1 MPSDKIVGFRAYKNT
16 TAGLKIL
23 GEVWSKDLPKDLERK
38 VKIKTVKTE
47 EQMKKI
53 KQIQQ
58 ELVAFRPQIA
68 LSATYQNINPFQ
80 QQFPDFL
87 AAMKTGLLATQ
98 ECEALRSLGEESE
111 YNKTLHR
118 FNETP
123 ARIPLANSNPSAP
136 GLLNIPV
143 EAPLQGEI

>member
-1 MPSDKIVGFRAYKNT
+1 MYLILDLLFVSLGIATSVLVYGVYKAFQSSLAQAESAT
-16 TAGLKIL
+16 TKL
-23 GEVWSKDLPKDLERK
+23 
-38 VKIKTVKTE
+38 E